1 MRLAGKTA
9 WITGGASGI
18 GRATAL
24 RFAREGASVLI
35 TDLNRAAGEEVTE
48 EIRRAGGRAQSLRC
62 DVTVEEEVAAAAAF
76 AQSEFG
82 GLDVLVTAAGVLLG
96 AYQEIAELDAALFRR
111 VLEVN
116 VVGTFLCCKHAA
128 PLLAQSPGGVVLC
141 LASAAGVRGPS
152 SSLPYGA
159 SKAGVYGFCQTLER
173 QLAPHGVRVHVLCP
187 SRVDTPMKRQNLV
200 DTAAHR
206 GEALDA
212 VLAEQTLT
220 HPDEIASV
228 LLFLASPEGAGVQGT
243 VFTK

>member
-1 MRLAGKTA
+1 MLLAGKTA
-9 WITGGASGI
+9 WVTGGGSGI

-24 RFAREGASVLI
+24 RFGREGAAVLV
-35 TDLNRAAGEEVTE
+35 TDLDATAGEAVAE
-48 EIRRAGGRAQSLRC
+48 EIRRAGGHARSLRC
-62 DVTVEEEVAAAAAF
+62 DVSVEEEVAAAAAL
-76 AQSEFG
+76 AQSELG

-116 VVGTFLCCKHAA
+116 VTGTFLCCKHAA
-128 PLLAQSPGGVVLC
+128 PLLVQSAAGVVLC
-141 LASAAGVRGPS
+141 LASGAGVRGPS

-173 QLAPHGVRVHVLCP
+173 QLEPRGVRVHVICP

-200 DTAAHR
+200 DAAIHR

-212 VLAEQTLT
+212 VLEEQPLT
-220 HPDEIASV
+220 PPDEIAAV
-228 LLFLASPEGAGVQGT
+228 LLFLASGEGAGVQGT
-243 VFTK
+243 VFTR